1 MSEWLW
7 ALEDLIA
14 AMAAEPRGA
23 LPLGINGVSIDTRS
37 LEIGDAYFAIKGDV
51 HDGHKFVAA
60 AFKSGA
66 ALSVVSHE
74 KLNQLEGDTGPL
86 LVVNDVLKA
95 MEALGRAS
103 RVRSNAQIIAITGS
117 VGKTTTKEALRLALS
132 ACGKVH
138 ASAASY
144 NNHWGVP
151 LTLARMPVDVDYGIF
166 EIGMNHPGEISTLVR
181 MVKPHVAAI
190 MNVAAVH
197 LGAFRD
203 VDEIALA
210 KAEIFEALT
219 KNGTTVLNADDDRLP
234 ILLERAKQNGVKN
247 IVLFGEAK
255 SADVHIDKL
264 VLHGSCS
271 CLTANVIGTPMVVK
285 VGAPGRHIVQNIAG
299 VLAIVKLVDAD
310 LARAGLALAN
320 MEAVK
325 GRGQQVLL
333 DHPDGQLKLI
343 DESYNANPTSMTAA
357 LNLLGA
363 SQPKGAGRRVAV
375 LGDMM
380 ELGETS
386 GQLHASLAHAV
397 LNNKIDRVYL
407 AGNEMKSLADAL
419 KGEVECVHAD
429 GIEALAP
436 KVISELRGGDVVMA
450 KASLGMKFAVLIE
463 ELKRTWNSV

>member
-151 LTLARMPVDVDYGIF
+151 LTLARMPVDVEYGIF
-166 EIGMNHPGEISTLVR
+166 EIGMNHPGEISTLAR
-181 MVKPHVAAI
+181 MVRPHVAAI

-219 KNGTTVLNADDDRLP
+219 KNGTAVLNADDDRLP

-255 SADVHIDKL
+255 GADVHIDKL

>member
-151 LTLARMPVDVDYGIF
+151 LTLARMPVDVEYGIF

-219 KNGTTVLNADDDRLP
+219 KNGTAVLNADDDRLP

-255 SADVHIDKL
+255 GADVHIDKL

>member
-219 KNGTTVLNADDDRLP
+219 KNGTAVLNADDDRLP